1 MLHTVPSSAAQSKQ
15 KAMASPRDPVSIKR
29 YAERRLYAPVEARY
43 LGFDDLDA
51 MLCAG
56 EAFIVH
62 DARSG
67 ADVTGAVIEQVKGD
81 QARHG

>member
-1 MLHTVPSSAAQSKQ
+1 M
-15 KAMASPRDPVSIKR
+15 SIKR

-43 LGFDDLDA
+43 LSFDDLGA
-51 MLCAG
+51 MLRAG
-56 EAFIVH
+56 ERFVVH

-81 QARHG
+81 QGRHG